1 MSKLYLVPTPIGNL
15 EDITLRAI
23 RILKE
28 AEIII
33 AEDKRKSGI
42 LLKHYD
48 IKSKLISYHKYNE
61 HSAAN
66 AIIDIIK
73 SVKYAALISDAGT
86 PGISDPGYLLVNKCI
101 ENGIEVECLPGA
113 GAVIPAIAAS
123 GLPSDRFVFEGFLP
137 RKKGRQSRL
146 KELSTEQRT
155 MIFFESPHRL
165 LKTLNEFAELF
176 GLERK
181 ASVARE
187 ISKIYEENIRG
198 TLADLISYYSSKNI
212 KGEIVIVVAGKNPR
226 TD

>member
-15 EDITLRAI
+15 EDVTMRALRV
-23 RILKE
+23 LKE
-28 AEIII
+28 ADIII

-48 IKSKLISYHKYNE
+48 IKSKLISYHKFNE
-61 HSAAN
+61 HSATTGIAEM
-66 AIIDIIK
+66 IK
-73 SVKYAALISDAGT
+73 TLNSAALISDAGT
-86 PGISDPGYLLVNKCI
+86 PGISDPGYLLVKHCI
-101 ENGIEVECLPGA
+101 ENDIVVECLPGP

-137 RKKGRQSRL
+137 RKKGRQTRL
-146 KELSTEQRT
+146 KELVTETRT

-165 LKTLNEFAELF
+165 VKTLYEFAEYF
-176 GLERK
+176 GNERK

-198 TLADLISYYSSKNI
+198 TISEIIEHYNKNVV
-212 KGEIVIVVAGKNPR
+212 KGEIVIVVAGVK
-226 TD
+226 